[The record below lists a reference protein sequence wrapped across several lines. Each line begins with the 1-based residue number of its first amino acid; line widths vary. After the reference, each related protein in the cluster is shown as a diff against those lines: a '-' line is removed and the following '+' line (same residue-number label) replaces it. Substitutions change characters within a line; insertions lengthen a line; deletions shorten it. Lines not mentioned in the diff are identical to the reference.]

1 MKYYSIRTKV
11 SILFFVVFVLVCI
24 LFFISINLEAENKFK
39 NQFLQQENTMLTL
52 INEYEKEENKSN
64 FLDYLIGN
72 HFHIIKN
79 NDTLRNLRQNGDE
92 IFKLS
97 TAFGNLSLVF
107 YQDKLYLALKNEN
120 YDLYLQGEQ
129 ESNTFDFI
137 IFGFFTSLC
146 LSLALYFSIINS
158 LIPLKRMHEQLS
170 STLEGKAFSAD
181 VYKDDEVG
189 KIATQFEKILSKNR
203 QLIESRQLFLRTIM
217 HELKTPIG
225 KGRLVAE
232 MIKEEKQKERLIE
245 IFKRLDNLINE
256 SARIESLYS
265 RNYEICI
272 EEVKF
277 EVILKQVKDLLM
289 LDNFNEKVRLIIKEE
304 ASFKVDVE
312 MFSVMLKNLIDNALK
327 YSPNHHC
334 ELEVSRNLIIISNEG
349 VKLRAGIKEYMKAFW
364 RDKNTQVSGMGL
376 GLYIVERIC
385 LMHHFNL
392 DYSYENKRHIF
403 KIYQAKDEREI

>member
-24 LFFISINLEAENKFK
+24 LFFISISLEAENKFK
-39 NQFLQQENTMLTL
+39 NQILQQENTMRAL
-52 INEYEKEENKSN
+52 IDEYGQEENKSN
-64 FLDYLIGN
+64 FLDYLIGS

-79 NDTLRNLRQNGDE
+79 NEILKDLRQNADE
-92 IFKLS
+92 IFKLV
-97 TAFGNLSLVF
+97 TPYGNLSSVL
-107 YQDKLYLALKNEN
+107 YQDKLYLGLKNDN
-120 YDLYLQGEQ
+120 YDLFLQGEQ
-129 ESNTFDFI
+129 ATNTFDFI
-137 IFGFFTSLC
+137 IFGFFISLC

-158 LIPLKRMHEQLS
+158 LIPLKRMRQQLA

-232 MIKEEKQKERLIE
+232 MLKDDKQKARLIE

-265 RNYEICI
+265 KNYELSI
-272 EEVKF
+272 EETSF

-289 LDNFNEKVRLIIKEE
+289 LDNFSDKVKLIIKEQT
-304 ASFKVDVE
+304 SFKVDAE
-312 MFSVMLKNLIDNALK
+312 MFAIMLKNLIDNALK

-334 ELEVSRNLIIISNEG
+334 TLEVSSNLIIISNEG
-349 VKLRAGIKEYMKAFW
+349 SELRAGIKEYMKAFW
-364 RDKNTQVSGMGL
+364 RDTNTQVSGMGL

-385 LMHHFNL
+385 LMHDFKL
-392 DYSYENKRHIF
+392 DYSYEAGKHIF
-403 KIYQAKDEREI
+403 KIYQAKNEREI